1 MMNITSDLHVHTAL
15 SSCAKPEATVDY
27 YMDKAREIG
36 LKTLG
41 FTDHL
46 WDSAIPN
53 ANGFYRPQNFEHILK
68 IKEDL
73 RKADTTGIDRILFG
87 AEGEYDPY
95 RHGVALTPGVA
106 EQLEVL
112 LIPNSHTHMMMPKDY
127 YDPPRRHAEF
137 MMEAFYDI
145 VNSEIAPYI
154 TAIPHPFAA
163 VACSKYYS
171 SRVPVS
177 TITDDEFKA
186 CFSLAAEKGIAL
198 EINPCFFY
206 KATKESIDADPLTRM
221 FRIARDEG
229 CLFTVGLD
237 SHSVSGHIAFDAIY
251 PVIEVLELE
260 EKHLHPL
267 AR

>member
-1 MMNITSDLHVHTAL
+1 MMKITSDLHVHTAL
-15 SSCAKPEATVDY
+15 SSCAKPEATVAF

-46 WDSAIPN
+46 WDSAIPK
-53 ANGFYRPQNFEHILK
+53 ANGFYRPQDFAHILQ
-68 IKEDL
+68 IKEEL
-73 RKADTTGIDRILFG
+73 EKADKTGIDRILFG

-95 RHGVALTPGVA
+95 RHGVALTPAVA

-112 LIPNSHTHMMMPKDY
+112 LVPNSHTHMMMPKDY

-137 MMEAFYDI
+137 MIEAFYDI
-145 VNSEIAPYI
+145 INSEIAPYV

-163 VACSKYYS
+163 VACAKYYS
-171 SRVPVS
+171 SRVPVA

-186 CFSLAAEKGIAL
+186 CFAAAAEKGIAM
-198 EINPCFFY
+198 EINPNFFRNQ
-206 KATKESIDADPLTRM
+206 TKEQIDADQFTRM
-221 FRIARDEG
+221 FRIARDMG

-237 SHSVSGHIAFDAIY
+237 SHSTGGYAAFDTIYNAID
-251 PVIEVLELE
+251 VLELNE
-260 EKHLHPL
+260 NHLHPL